1 MGIVESVQLL
11 QADEYHQRSVKWN
24 RLSIEAQERAVRISV
39 IRTVREDLAD
49 RIEMVRMRIDT
60 FMLLNTLMLEASF
73 GFVYCGTF
81 EPYGTQLS
89 STCGAT
95 PRVLL
100 ISYTVGFVFSLT
112 LPFWGLFFALE
123 TNRSVEHYLTS
134 LLKERAFTRFNL
146 RKSLGHYDAF
156 DRFWNRQCRW
166 RFDLSK
172 WLAWAGV
179 IACLATAAMLGLG
192 QLTERFPTKGDGQC
206 GTLDEPAGAA
216 LGWTWSF
223 SIVFAIVLTIVAL
236 GHKMGVATRA
246 RVRRRLRRR
255 RYRGDGGT
263 ELASVTPRPGTSPRG
278 VRAGE
283 MGTRTSQTDAQT
295 SSYVGVLGA
304 HAEHMNDSHVQ
315 QMSGLSIPM
324 IEERDIADQ
333 FSASAEAGAGSQAGR
348 DDDDDDEEEY

>member
-89 STCGAT
+89 STCGET

-100 ISYTVGFVFSLT
+100 ISYTVGFVLSLT

-123 TNRSVEHYLTS
+123 TNRSVEHYLSS

-146 RKSLGHYDAF
+146 RKSLSHYDAF
-156 DRFWNRQCRW
+156 DHFWNRHCRW

-192 QLTERFPTKGDGQC
+192 QLTERYPTDGDGQC
-206 GTLDEPAGAA
+206 GTLDEPTGAA

-223 SIVFAIVLTIVAL
+223 CIAFAIVLTIVAL
-236 GHKMGVATRA
+236 GQKMGVATRA

-255 RYRGDGGT
+255 RYQSGGGT
-263 ELASVTPRPGTSPRG
+263 ELASIAPHSGRSPRG
-278 VRAGE
+278 TRGVETDA
-283 MGTRTSQTDAQT
+283 RTSQTDWEA
-295 SSYVGVLGA
+295 SSFIGVAGA
-304 HAEHMNDSHVQ
+304 HVNSMNDSHVE

-324 IEERDIADQ
+324 IEERDVADQ
-333 FSASAEAGAGSQAGR
+333 FSASAEADAGSQAGR
-348 DDDDDDEEEY
+348 EEEEEY